1 MAFFWVVGNFS
12 IDLYLGEL
20 KDKYYCLF
28 GSPMTVRFRSLFAVR
43 TMRAVIS
50 GAGMAEKGGRNNSEI
65 SPKFLGV
72 FSNIEMKYIPLVST
86 SSIAMIISPGHIF
99 PSKALVSST

>member
-1 MAFFWVVGNFS
+1 MMVGNFS

-65 SPKFLGV
+65 SPK
-72 FSNIEMKYIPLVST
+72 SVSYT
-86 SSIAMIISPGHIF
+86 HLTLPTICS
-99 PSKALVSST
+99 V